1 MHPGRPSLETMRR
14 WTPLPSKPLFI
25 SEITTKAPIIRCA
38 NQRPSSIKMVGTLL
52 QRRSTSKKR
61 FFKARTNTIMLY
73 HNSLQIT
80 ASLGSMTTR
89 ASTAVLALLRRI
101 ASKSTR
107 ICFAL
112 ALRLHRRAGITS
124 RCNLTSRWQIQ
135 IKFKIIRIYWKT
147 RIAAKMSG

>member
-14 WTPLPSKPLFI
+14 RMPLPSKPLFI

-38 NQRPSSIKMVGTLL
+38 NQRPSSIKIADTLL
-52 QRRSTSKKR
+52 QRRSSKKR
-61 FFKARTNTIMLY
+61 YFKAQTSTIMLY
-73 HNSLQIT
+73 HNSPQIK
-80 ASLGSMTTR
+80 ARLGSMTTK
-89 ASTAVLALLRRI
+89 ASTVVLALLGRI
-101 ASKSTR
+101 APKSTI

-112 ALRLHRRAGITS
+112 TLSLLRRADPTS